1 VGFSGQMAAG
11 RSLGALSSLTLLSS
25 P

>member
-1 VGFSGQMAAG
+1 AFHG
-11 RSLGALSSLTLLSS
+11 RSLGALSLTWKQAYRE